1 MASLADAWGW
11 RRSRQRGCDENVQHQ
26 SVGKLK
32 TNVMTSR
39 FDEGLEGPVHCVKV
53 ITMAFCLWHLTCFH
67 LLLLAIWVVTLI
79 LLILF
84 YFLLLK
90 AFLMSITYHTRGPTT
105 RIKSSRIDWQQSW
118 WRRGRLC
125 KQSFTVYRYK
135 FWLEYLC
142 VSWLQPAFMR
152 IAVLYHTTS
161 IRSHKL
167 KYADGKLHAADLCR
181 CKNEPWVG
189 LAND

>member
-1 MASLADAWGW
+1 MPEAGDDQG
-11 RRSRQRGCDENVQHQ
+11 
-26 SVGKLK
+26 SVDVMRMYNTNQLGSSKPMSWPPDLMKDLK
-32 TNVMTSR
+32 DQCTVWKW
-39 FDEGLEGPVHCVKV
+39 LQW
-53 ITMAFCLWHLTCFH
+53 AFCLWHLTCFH

-181 CKNEPWVG
+181 CKKRAVG
-189 LAND
+189 RPG